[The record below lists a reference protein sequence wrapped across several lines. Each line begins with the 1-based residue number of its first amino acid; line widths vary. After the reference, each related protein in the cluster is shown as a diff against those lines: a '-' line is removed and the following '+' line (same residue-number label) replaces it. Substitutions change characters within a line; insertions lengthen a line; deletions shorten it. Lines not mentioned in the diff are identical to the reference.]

1 MYYTLHSKTF
11 QRLIVSTLVDK
22 SYLNMVELIKIELTL
37 PLINLMLL
45 KIKINRWNIFWLKVL
60 L

>member
-1 MYYTLHSKTF
+1 MYYTLHSKTL
-11 QRLIVSTLVDK
+11 QRLIVSTLVNK

-45 KIKINRWNIFWLKVL
+45 KIKINR
-60 L
+60 

>member
-1 MYYTLHSKTF
+1 MYYTLHSKKL
-11 QRLIVSTLVDK
+11 QRLIVSTLVDT